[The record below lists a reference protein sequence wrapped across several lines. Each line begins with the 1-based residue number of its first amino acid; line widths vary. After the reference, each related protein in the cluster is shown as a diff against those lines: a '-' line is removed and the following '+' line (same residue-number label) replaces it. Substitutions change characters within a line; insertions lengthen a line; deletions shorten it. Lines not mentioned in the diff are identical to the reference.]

1 MKILDKV
8 LAALEMFIERQR
20 EEVLCCVPG
29 LGHSRSATWR
39 ADLEEQVSVLHS
51 YIEAY
56 DRAKRT
62 LSLHGMD
69 KGLLVQLIEFVDE
82 TDG

>member
-8 LAALEMFIERQR
+8 LCTLEMFIERQR
-20 EEVLCCVPG
+20 DEVLDCVPE
-29 LGHSRSATWR
+29 LGRSRSATWR
-39 ADLEEQVSVLHS
+39 ADLEEQVSVLHE

-56 DRAKRT
+56 ERAKRT
-62 LSLHGMD
+62 LSLYGMD
-69 KGLLVQLIEFVDE
+69 KGLLVQVLEFIDE